1 MNDLLINTNV
11 TLVPRPAILEEMGL
25 KLLLDQSGV
34 GIEISREKYESGD
47 WADLVEEA
55 WEKGRK
61 AKEERRV
68 LGVEGRERRMREA
81 GIFAGDVVK
90 WIRESV
96 GESLHH
102 EREKDGEKVDER
114 SSNVPSVHV
123 VAVA

>member
-1 MNDLLINTNV
+1 
-11 TLVPRPAILEEMGL
+11 MGL

-81 GIFAGDVVK
+81 GVFAGDVVK

-96 GESLHH
+96 GESLQH
-102 EREKDGEKVDER
+102 EGETDREKREE
-114 SSNVPSVHV
+114 SPTNVPRVQV